1 MAALAVALLAGALL
15 AEERPGGEL
24 PAEEPPGGEL
34 PAEALLA
41 GAGVTAVAQPGLVQ
55 ALHAQARSRALVP
68 AGPDSRLTARRTGQ
82 LTARSAPELPEGL
95 SCAAP

>member
-1 MAALAVALLAGALL
+1 MAAPAGALL
-15 AEERPGGEL
+15 AAAL
-24 PAEEPPGGEL
+24 LA
-34 PAEALLA
+34 AALLA
-41 GAGVTAVAQPGLVQ
+41 GAGVLAVAQPGLVQ

-82 LTARSAPELPEGL
+82 PTARRAPELSEGL